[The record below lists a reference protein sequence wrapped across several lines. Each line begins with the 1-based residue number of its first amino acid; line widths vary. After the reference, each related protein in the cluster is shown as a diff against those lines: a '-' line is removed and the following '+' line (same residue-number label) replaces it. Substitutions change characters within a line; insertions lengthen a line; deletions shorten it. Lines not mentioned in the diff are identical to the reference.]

1 MFLFV
6 IFGAVA
12 ATSRTPKTSPSKY
25 VDPESYAYMY
35 PYLSNQ
41 MRTELNPGVT
51 VSQQNNPTSVFVKT
65 RQMGAQRNVVPRTR
79 KNSAGA
85 TTAKTNTQPA
95 RRVVQRSKSKV
106 ARSATAVASPTT
118 RTRSVVPRNTMRA
131 RSDRAN
137 NSVAARNDAIEP
149 TNDSTSISSTR
160 CMADYV
166 NCMNGYCE
174 RQDTAYNRC
183 FCSAKLAQIDA
194 KYRPA
199 IDQLVQQIIRLQSG
213 VDFDEQEFYEYWMDM
228 VGNYVGE
235 NSWLNIDNALNI
247 DWSTS
252 ENRTRGQQA
261 FVTGHQYC
269 SQHLRGCAYMAGN
282 MRDSYRS
289 QISRDC
295 KTYENTLEKI
305 KTTAESAVQQYSE

>member
-1 MFLFV
+1 
-6 IFGAVA
+6 
-12 ATSRTPKTSPSKY
+12 
-25 VDPESYAYMY
+25 
-35 PYLSNQ
+35 
-41 MRTELNPGVT
+41 MRAP
-51 VSQQNNPTSVFVKT
+51 
-65 RQMGAQRNVVPRTR
+65 RNVVPRPR

-85 TTAKTNTQPA
+85 NVAKTNSQPA
-95 RRVVQRSKSKV
+95 RRVVQRSKSKI
-106 ARSATAVASPTT
+106 ARSATAGSTAGATP
-118 RTRSVVPRNTMRA
+118 RARGVVPRNSV
-131 RSDRAN
+131 RSRTDRTN
-137 NSVAARNDAIEP
+137 NTVAARNNATEI

-174 RQDTAYNRC
+174 RQDTPYNRC

-199 IDQLVQQIIRLQSG
+199 IDSLVQQIIRLQSG
-213 VDFDEQEFYEYWMDM
+213 ADFDEAEFYDYWMNA

-235 NSWLNIDNALNI
+235 NSWLNIDNALDI

-261 FVTGHQYC
+261 FVTGHEYC
-269 SQHLRGCAYMAGN
+269 AQHLRGCAYMAGN

-305 KTTAESAVQQYSE
+305 KTVAESAVQQYSD